1 MIGAISTALTGLFAS
16 SKRVEA
22 AAGNIANASS
32 VGYTPQTTVQT
43 TNETGGAQARNVDR
57 PNGTSRVYAPDSPLA
72 DPSGFI
78 GLPNVDFA
86 EEAVNLKLAE
96 ISYKASLSVIKTAED
111 MAEESLK
118 LLDRKA

>member
-1 MIGAISTALTGLFAS
+1 MIGAISTAMTGLFAS

-22 AAGNIANASS
+22 AANNIANASS
-32 VGYTPQTTVQT
+32 TNYTAQTTIQT
-43 TNETGGAQARNVDR
+43 TNETGGVEARNVDR
-57 PNGTSRVYAPDSPLA
+57 LNGRTQAYAQDSPLA
-72 DPSGFI
+72 DPAGFI

-96 ISYKASLSVIKTAED
+96 TSYKASLSVIRTAED

-118 LLDRKA
+118 LLDKEA